1 VPVVAAVQMFLQP
14 QLVEVLLSFHPLP
27 LLVVAV
33 GEIKE
38 DTILVQ
44 AQPEVLAVQVAVE
57 PLGEGQ
63 IPVVLVTLHLY
74 PHLRAVMVV
83 MVLKAP
89 HQILLVVAVVVQV
102 LLPQMQVPILEPQA
116 VMEPHLQSAD
126 HQ

>member
-1 VPVVAAVQMFLQP
+1 MFLQP

-33 GEIKE
+33 GAIKE

-44 AQPEVLAVQVAVE
+44 AQPEVLVVQVAVE
-57 PLGEGQ
+57 PLGEGLT
-63 IPVVLVTLHLY
+63 PVVLVTLHLY
-74 PHLRAVMVV
+74 PHLRAAMVA

-89 HQILLVVAVVVQV
+89 QQILLVVAVVVQV
-102 LLPQMQVPILEPQA
+102 LLPQMQMPTLEPQA
-116 VMEPHLQSAD
+116 AMEPHLQSAD